1 MQECSAKVA
10 QRRIELHN
18 GTESNSGP
26 KTYQWGCMRHVEP
39 VPYVYVYYKYKYLHI
54 VNSRQSPL
62 IRHPLKWNGTCLT
75 TIPTK
80 KFLLFFLKVPSLSS
94 RYKNWRCA
102 ITITTQLFFP
112 LKAPFVWKHC
122 SCHKSQV
129 LRVKRKPLILT
140 HRIMRSFI
148 QIFMPP
154 PVLQPSI
161 SQDCSRMQCTSSLK
175 EQEAA

>member
-1 MQECSAKVA
+1 MRLYETCWTSSICICILQIQVFAYSEFQVKPFNKAP
-10 QRRIELHN
+10 
-18 GTESNSGP
+18 TEVERHLSNNNS
-26 KTYQWGCMRHVEP
+26 
-39 VPYVYVYYKYKYLHI
+39 YKE
-54 VNSRQSPL
+54 VF
-62 IRHPLKWNGTCLT
+62 T
-75 TIPTK
+75 
-80 KFLLFFLKVPSLSS
+80 FFLKVPSLSS
-94 RYKNWRCA
+94 RYTNWRCA
-102 ITITTQLFFP
+102 ITITTQLFSP